1 MAVTGKTGADGF
13 AKAVKR
19 QSIIWSHYGPKL
31 SAVCATMHGL
41 GLLSDAEYSALTA
54 AFNSL
59 PALLSAIAKVAEY
72 SGF

>member
-31 SAVCATMHGL
+31 RAVVVTMHGA
-41 GLLSDAEYSALTA
+41 GLLDEPEYLALIA
-54 AFNSL
+54 AFDAL
-59 PALLSAIAKVAEY
+59 PTLLAAIAKVAAY